1 MSLRSAPL
9 PAVLALC
16 VGLGCASTTKP
27 PDATEVDPGL
37 GLVGVAT
44 PITVRGSAFRPVV
57 MLDFDRPGAS
67 GVNSA
72 FQVRIGDV
80 EATGVTWLG
89 EDAIAATVPGSLPEG
104 TYDVTIVDPRG
115 ATDVLPGAF
124 TVMQAPGYLSIER
137 ERAGAGLPV
146 GDETLSRGAV
156 LELYAVA
163 RADDGGFLA
172 DVTDATWALDGGIGT
187 LTVDADGGAM
197 LEATTEGTGV
207 VTASHPLYGSASTGV
222 LTVRACGVDAD
233 CVDPCHSTGQCVGGS
248 CTDGPPD
255 LDADNDGFVDAMC
268 LGGTDCD
275 DQAFAVNPSAT
286 EDGYATPV
294 CSDGADNDCDGLR
307 DAVDPGCA
315 PNSAP
320 IARIG
325 VDPPGGT
332 TADTFTG
339 TGAASSDR
347 ESSQA
352 DLAFAWDWDDDA
364 VFEASGVTTT
374 HTFAASGLHRVSLR
388 VTDPQGLS
396 GVTSYLVMVGAP
408 ASSTTVTTGV
418 DEADPGA
425 TPASPGGAGFSLR
438 EAVAWA
444 KGRSGREL
452 IVMPSGTVVALTRQ
466 LELTGNDGVVLV
478 GDGAV
483 LDGAGIT
490 GAGASCVDLE
500 GRNHALLGLEIR
512 NCPGWPI
519 YAHGTA
525 SQAARCRVHDNTYGV
540 EWAGTDNVFGP
551 FNRAWANGSHGIE
564 VTGRAQ
570 LLDNVF
576 TANTGPGVLLKSGA
590 SDTLLL
596 GNVVYA
602 NAAGIRGLSQCQR
615 VMMRFNTVHGNTGAG
630 IELANNTSGHR
641 LLNTVISGNGGWGI
655 DVMTAS
661 FAAIDANDLHGNT
674 RGACRSCASL
684 GRKTIQEA
692 PLYLD
697 VAAGDLRPD
706 LLSPLVNA
714 GLDTGDDR
722 TPSLAGDFLGA
733 APDIGA
739 FEVR

>member
-1 MSLRSAPL
+1 MSPRSLTL

-16 VGLGCASTTKP
+16 AGLGCASTTKP
-27 PDATEVDPGL
+27 PDAREVDPGV
-37 GLVGVAT
+37 GLLGVAT
-44 PITVRGSAFRPVV
+44 PITVRGSAFHPVV
-57 MLDFDRPGAS
+57 TLDFDRPGAS

-72 FQVRIGDV
+72 FQVRIGGV
-80 EATGVTWLG
+80 EATDVAWLG

-115 ATDVLPGAF
+115 ATDVLPDAF
-124 TVMQAPGYLSIER
+124 AVMRPPGRLSIER
-137 ERAGAGLPV
+137 ERAGAGTPV

-156 LELYAVA
+156 LGLYAVA

-172 DVTDATWALDGGIGT
+172 DVTDAMWALDGGIGT
-187 LTVDADGGAM
+187 LTVDPDGGAM
-197 LEATTEGTGV
+197 LEATTEGTAV
-207 VTASHPLYGSASTGV
+207 VTASHPLYGTASTGV

-233 CVDPCHSTGQCVGGS
+233 CVDACHSTGQCVGGS
-248 CTDGPPD
+248 CVYGPPD
-255 LDADNDGFVDAMC
+255 LDADRDGFVDAMC
-268 LGGTDCD
+268 MGGTDCD

-294 CSDGADNDCDGLR
+294 CGDGADNDCDGLR
-307 DAVDPGCA
+307 DAMDPGCA

-320 IARIG
+320 IARIS

-352 DLAFAWDWDDDA
+352 DLAFDWDWDDDA

-374 HTFAASGLHRVSLR
+374 HTFAASGLHKVSLR

-408 ASSTTVTTGV
+408 ASTTAVTTGV
-418 DEADPGA
+418 DESDPGA

-444 KGRSGREL
+444 LGRSGREL
-452 IVMPSGTVVALTRQ
+452 IVIPSGTVVALTRQ
-466 LELTGNDGVVLV
+466 LDLTGNDGVVLV

-483 LDGAGIT
+483 VDGTAISG
-490 GAGASCVDLE
+490 GGASCIDVD
-500 GRNHALLGLEIR
+500 GRNHVLLGLEIR
-512 NCPGWPI
+512 NCRGWPI

-525 SQAARCRVHDNTYGV
+525 SQASRCRLHDNGYGV
-540 EWAGTDNVFGP
+540 EWAGNNNVFGP

-570 LLDNVF
+570 VFDNEF
-576 TANTGPGVLLKSGA
+576 TANTGPGVLLRSGA
-590 SDTLLL
+590 SDTEVV
-596 GNVVYA
+596 GNVISG
-602 NAAGIRGLSQCQR
+602 NADGIKGLSQCQR
-615 VMMRFNTVHGNTGAG
+615 VSMRFNTVHGNAGAG
-630 IELANNTSGHR
+630 VELANNTSGHR

-661 FAAIDANDLHGNT
+661 FAAIDANDLYGNT
-674 RGACRSCASL
+674 QGGCRSCASL
-684 GRKTIQEA
+684 GPKTIQEA
-692 PLYLD
+692 PLFLD
-697 VAAGDLRPD
+697 PAVGDLRPD

-722 TPSLAGDFLGA
+722 TPSRPGDFLGT

-739 FEVR
+739 YEVR